1 MSMLT
6 MAAGA
11 AGLALILPLG
21 GAPVEQGIA
30 RTAFFDSECFSVDTP
45 VAAAATLCL
54 QEDDSGQDP
63 RWALTNN
70 TEWVLDLY
78 SPGAWN
84 ETIEVEDRPSLT
96 DLTSYFTR
104 LWMNDRYSAGL
115 PVQPDETAYM
125 PAPLNWDG
133 TSYPFPEGEL
143 RYDAEATAAMIT
155 LGSALTAADDVA
167 TKRSNLYRIV
177 KRAKACASEG
187 AAALLAIDQTADA
200 YDDVLAS
207 LATYSACKKYFKG
220 VAKQAQVKIPASSW
234 RVVAQEF
241 GDDFFIQARNAVIKL
256 LQFR

>member
-21 GAPVEQGIA
+21 GAPVEQGIT

-54 QEDDSGQDP
+54 QEEDAGQSA

-78 SPGAWN
+78 SPNAWT
-84 ETIEVEDRPSLT
+84 ETIEVEDWPSLT
-96 DLTSYFTR
+96 DLKSYFTR
-104 LWMNDRYSAGL
+104 LWTNDRDYSGL

-125 PAPLNWDG
+125 PAPLSWDG
-133 TSYPFPEGEL
+133 TVYPFPEGEL
-143 RYDAEATAAMIT
+143 RYNAEATAAMIT
-155 LGSALTAADDVA
+155 LASALTAADDVA

-241 GDDFFIQARNAVIKL
+241 GDNFFIQARNAVIKL